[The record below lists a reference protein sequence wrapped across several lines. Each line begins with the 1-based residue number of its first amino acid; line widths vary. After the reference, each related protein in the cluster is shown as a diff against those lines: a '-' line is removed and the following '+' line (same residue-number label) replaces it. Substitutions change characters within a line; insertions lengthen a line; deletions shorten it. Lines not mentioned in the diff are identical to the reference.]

1 MEGIIFDI
9 KRFAVHDGP
18 GIRTTFFLKGC
29 PLNCWWCH
37 NPESISKGI
46 FFDKK
51 QNVAIGK
58 KYSVQDIL
66 IEAEKDRIFFDESDG
81 GITLS
86 GGEPLLQYEFTL
98 EIVKELHQAGFHVSL
113 DTTGYTSEKRISEIA
128 EYVDLFLFDLK
139 HLNDSL
145 HKKFTGVSN
154 IQILNNL
161 RLLDSLNKK
170 IRIRIPLIRGVN
182 DSKSHL
188 LQVLDFL
195 NSLNVKHPVDIL
207 PYHKIADHKYEKFNI
222 KNKMLHAKEFTD
234 KEVEEVRRLFVKN
247 GFQVTVGG

>member
-161 RLLDSLNKK
+161 RLL
-170 IRIRIPLIRGVN
+170 
-182 DSKSHL
+182 
-188 LQVLDFL
+188 
-195 NSLNVKHPVDIL
+195 
-207 PYHKIADHKYEKFNI
+207 E
-222 KNKMLHAKEFTD
+222 
-234 KEVEEVRRLFVKN
+234 
-247 GFQVTVGG
+247 